1 MKKVGTATGNAGQ
14 EYFSTE
20 TASTDNSESVAGN
33 VRHHDAQS
41 SGTGN
46 RGAFALDQS
55 LAQAVGT
62 RSDRGQCAQGAVDRG
77 EPQERRSAGCAD
89 LGAAGADRSPVAV
102 SGEASQR
109 AGTGGSDDD
118 SCTCRTGAGAHGAGE
133 HGARTGQEL
142 RRTIARL
149 QRTRHGSGES

>member
-33 VRHHDAQS
+33 VRHHAAQS

-77 EPQERRSAGCAD
+77 RVGRKTIGWMRRPWRGW
-89 LGAAGADRSPVAV
+89 R
-102 SGEASQR
+102 
-109 AGTGGSDDD
+109 GSIP
-118 SCTCRTGAGAHGAGE
+118 SCCIR
-133 HGARTGQEL
+133 
-142 RRTIARL
+142 
-149 QRTRHGSGES
+149 